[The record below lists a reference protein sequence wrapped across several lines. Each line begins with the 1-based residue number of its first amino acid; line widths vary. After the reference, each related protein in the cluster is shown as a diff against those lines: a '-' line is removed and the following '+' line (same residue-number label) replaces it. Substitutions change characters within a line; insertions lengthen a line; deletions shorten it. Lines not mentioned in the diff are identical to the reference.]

1 MMNLDEL
8 DQIKELAAKD
18 PSATIQ
24 ETEQYLIQI
33 KEKLEELVISAGV
46 WLIRAVLL
54 IILFLILRKVTK
66 KVIGFIE
73 DRLNKRNVPRSL
85 TAILAWLIEYGLLIY
100 IVVRILL
107 SLNMLK
113 SASIAATI
121 AAIGLGISL
130 ALQGAMSNFAGGLLL
145 IMLKPFKEGD
155 YIIVDSGK
163 GIEGTVDHIHVY
175 YTTIIDVYNQKV
187 RVPNSALTNHTIVNQ
202 MADRSRRLELHVGI
216 GYDDD
221 IDHALEV
228 IKNVVNAD
236 ERIRKDKQAFFVH
249 ELGAH
254 SIILGL
260 RCVVERQDYLQ
271 VRWDL
276 NRSIRLKFAEEG
288 ITIPYEQL
296 DVHITNA

>member
-1 MMNLDEL
+1 MTNIDEL
-8 DQIKELAAKD
+8 TQLTDLAVND
-18 PSATIQ
+18 PSLTIE
-24 ETEQYLIQI
+24 ETGQHLRQL
-33 KEKLEELVISAGV
+33 KDSLEGLAISAGIWV
-46 WLIRAVLL
+46 IRAVLL
-54 IILFLILRKVTK
+54 IILFMILRKVIK

-73 DRLNKRNVPRSL
+73 NRLNKRNVPRSL
-85 TAILAWLIEYGLLIY
+85 TAIFSWLIEYGLLIY
-100 IVVRILL
+100 ITVRILL

-113 SASIAATI
+113 SATIAATI
-121 AAIGLGISL
+121 AAIGLGVSL

-155 YIIVDSGK
+155 YIIVDSGS

-202 MADRSRRLELHVGI
+202 MADRSRRLEIHVGI
-216 GYDDD
+216 GYDDN

-228 IKNVVNAD
+228 IRNIVNED
-236 ERIRKDKQAFFVH
+236 ERIRRDRQAVFVH

-254 SIILGL
+254 SVVLGL
-260 RCVVERQDYLQ
+260 RCVVERKDYLQ

-276 NRSIRLKFAEEG
+276 NRSIRLRFAEEG

-296 DVHITNA
+296 DVHISST

>member
-1 MMNLDEL
+1 MNIDDLDKL
-8 DQIKELAAKD
+8 TDLAVQD
-18 PSATIQ
+18 PSTTIE
-24 ETEQYLIQI
+24 ETGQYLVQL
-33 KEKLEELVISAGV
+33 KDSLEKLIISAGI
-46 WLIRAVLL
+46 WLIKAVLL
-54 IILFLILRKVTK
+54 IILYLILRKVIK

-73 DRLNKRNVPRSL
+73 NRLNKRNVPRSM
-85 TAILAWLIEYGLLIY
+85 TAILSWLIENGLLLY
-100 IVVRILL
+100 IIIRILL
-107 SLNMLK
+107 SLDMLK

-145 IMLKPFKEGD
+145 IFLKPFKEGD

-202 MADRSRRLELHVGI
+202 MAERSRRLEIHVGI

-228 IKNVVNAD
+228 IKNIVKAD
-236 ERIRKDKQAFFVH
+236 KRIREEKQAFFVH

-254 SIILGL
+254 SVVLGL
-260 RCVVERQDYLQ
+260 RCVVERKDYLQ
-271 VRWDL
+271 VKWDL
-276 NRSIRLKFAEEG
+276 NRSIRLQFAKEG

-296 DVHITNA
+296 DVHISSN